1 MLGAKVS
8 PPVDWGLD
16 RHGVPPE
23 GAVAQP
29 AVDARREQD
38 MARVRGIA
46 SSELA
51 PDLAQIYEEFAGGYG
66 PFRNQVAVFA
76 HVPAALRHLMPLLME
91 LRAAAT
97 LPKRYLELAI
107 FTVSQVNACDYC
119 VAHHKPFLAVEGVSP
134 SGVDRLLDYQNH
146 PELDEVDRLVVE
158 YAIAATERPNRLP
171 DAIFARLK
179 RHFTEAQIVELTLRV
194 TLCGFFNKFN
204 DALRIE
210 EEPEA
215 VERVAALAE

>member
-1 MLGAKVS
+1 
-8 PPVDWGLD
+8 
-16 RHGVPPE
+16 
-23 GAVAQP
+23 
-29 AVDARREQD
+29 
-38 MARVRGIA
+38 MARVRSIA

-51 PDLAQIYEEFAGGYG
+51 PDLAQIYDAFAGSYG

-107 FTVSQVNACDYC
+107 VAVSQVNACDYC

-134 SGVDRLLDYQNH
+134 SGVDRLLDYRDH

-158 YAIAATERPNRLP
+158 YAIAATERPNQLR
-171 DAIFARLK
+171 DAVFARLR
-179 RHFTEAQIVELTLRV
+179 RHFTEAQIVELTLRI

-204 DALRIE
+204 DALQIE

-215 VERVAALAE
+215 IDRIAALAE